1 MQYEIISLQN
11 TFNVNKQALATLKQW
26 GDDSLT
32 TMKAS
37 KHEILKAQWKN
48 IIKDQSKSDL
58 SIREWC
64 RENDIAHGK
73 FYYWQRVIREETLI
87 KAGTLAVTGQS
98 QFVEV
103 KPSMAELKSNDQG
116 TCAILRSNGN
126 EIEVLNGADPN
137 TLETVLNLMGRL

>member
-1 MQYEIISLQN
+1 M
-11 TFNVNKQALATLKQW
+11 ATLKQL
-26 GDDSLT
+26 GDDNLT

-64 RENDIAHGK
+64 RENNIAHGK

-87 KAGTLAVTGQS
+87 KAGTLAVTGQA

-103 KPSMAELKSNDQG
+103 KPSIAELKSNKQG

-126 EIEVLNGADPN
+126 EIEILNGADPN
-137 TLETVLNLMGRL
+137 TLEVVLNLTGRL

>member
-26 GDDSLT
+26 GDDNLT

-37 KHEILKAQWKN
+37 RHEILKAQWKN

-64 RENDIAHGK
+64 RENNIAHGK

-87 KAGTLAVTGQS
+87 KAGTLAVTGQA

-103 KPSMAELKSNDQG
+103 KPSVAELKSNDQG

-126 EIEVLNGADPN
+126 EIEILNGADPN
-137 TLETVLNLMGRL
+137 TLGVVLNLMGML